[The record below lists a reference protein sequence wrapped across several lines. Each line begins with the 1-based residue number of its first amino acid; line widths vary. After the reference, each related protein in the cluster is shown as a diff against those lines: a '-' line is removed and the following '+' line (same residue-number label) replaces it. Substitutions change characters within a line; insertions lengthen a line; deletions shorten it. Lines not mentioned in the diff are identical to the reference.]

1 MKRTKKE
8 QHLYDYYTGE
18 NVINGLDEVIFY
30 IKRLVTEEE
39 QGRYHFEL
47 FNALEDAKKQI
58 LTDKNKIR

>member
-1 MKRTKKE
+1 MKKE

-18 NVINGLDEVIFY
+18 HVINGLDEVIFY
-30 IKRLVTEEE
+30 IKRLVPEDE

-58 LTDKNKIR
+58 LTNKNK